1 MAGIICTRK
10 LFILAAH
17 YLIHA
22 ITYLYVQEG
31 SIRKRGKLSNDF
43 TSYGS
48 SGELIANGGMHQN
61 WKFPATKCLAG
72 LAVSF
77 LLMIGIA
84 ALADSRLPTPV
95 MLNEAHNRPGTF
107 VGERAYKHLERL
119 TSIGPRVAGSY
130 ENEVRAVD
138 LLLREIGFIKQ
149 FAHSAHKITM
159 DVQRA
164 SGVMTST
171 GLAENTIYQ
180 SLVNIVVKIEAA
192 RNSSL
197 VDEVGQSLLVNAH
210 FDSVY
215 GSPGMIK

>member
-1 MAGIICTRK
+1 
-10 LFILAAH
+10 
-17 YLIHA
+17 
-22 ITYLYVQEG
+22 
-31 SIRKRGKLSNDF
+31 
-43 TSYGS
+43 
-48 SGELIANGGMHQN
+48 MHQN

-77 LLMIGIA
+77 LLMIGIT
-84 ALADSRLPTPV
+84 ALAESRLPTPV
-95 MLNEAHNRPGTF
+95 MLDEAHTRPGTF

-164 SGVMTST
+164 SGVMTPDT
-171 GLAENTIYQ
+171 KGQAENTIYH

-192 RNSSL
+192 RNLSL

-215 GSPGMIK
+215 GSPGMLSKLTIFTPEVNFYIFFHRGQ